1 MRKLIN
7 YKLIFL
13 SSFFLAACSNEDN
26 IPSILPSNQPD
37 AVELGITAGVT
48 LTKSAVTVNTGLTG
62 GIAVYAGIAT
72 DESDKTVDPYTSTLK
87 NNYAIYTSSN
97 GTSWATAAGATD
109 KIYLTSQKAT
119 IFAHYPAYSPIA
131 SGQDDAGALQTT
143 GTALKA
149 SETESKV
156 SASSTIDV
164 SVYQGKTA
172 ITTNNFLNPTTSNA
186 EKTWSG
192 SAWTNNTTTNSNIIS
207 TPGEVDYM
215 WGSTDGSN
223 TSTQPATSNGK
234 ATGSTHDGSVNIYM
248 NHALALV
255 SFRIYND
262 GTYKNTGKLTKIQ
275 LKNKNASGLSD
286 GGAVKMNISTGAITT
301 GSGAAGATYTRFID
315 NDGNGTPSGYT
326 IISVATTPSAT
337 VATTEDDAKAA
348 SSKFSIMALP
358 IAAGDNVAANTVQAI
373 FTIDG
378 ADYDVALGS
387 SGNLTWERGKNHLY
401 TVKLSGKGLSV
412 GTVTVAAWGTGNGN
426 DDLKVN

>member
-7 YKLIFL
+7 YKLLFL

-48 LTKSAVTVNTGLTG
+48 LTKSAVTANTGLTG

-119 IFAHYPAYSPIA
+119 IFAYYPAYKPTA
-131 SGQDDAGALQTT
+131 SGDDKGALLTS
-143 GTALKA
+143 GMALKA
-149 SETESKV
+149 SEIGSKV

-164 SVYQGKTA
+164 SVYQGSTSM
-172 ITTNNFLNPTTSNA
+172 TTNNFLNPTTSNA
-186 EKTWSG
+186 S
-192 SAWTNNTTTNSNIIS
+192 NNNIIS
-207 TPGEVDYM
+207 APGEVDYM
-215 WGSTDGSN
+215 WGSTDNSN
-223 TSTQPATSNGK
+223 ASTQPTTSNGK
-234 ATGSTHDGSVNIYM
+234 ATGLSSHTGSVDFYM

-262 GTYKNTGKLTKIQ
+262 GTYKNAGKLTKIQ
-275 LKNKNASGLSD
+275 LKNKSGSGLSD

-315 NDGNGTPSGYT
+315 TDGSGTPSGYT
-326 IISVATTPSAT
+326 IASVTSSI
-337 VATTEDDAKAA
+337 TEDQAKAS
-348 SSKFSIMALP
+348 SSKFSIMVLP
-358 IAAGDNVAANTVQAI
+358 TTTVAANTIQAI

-378 ADYDVALGS
+378 ADYDVVLGS

-412 GTVTVAAWGTGNGN
+412 GTVTVAAWGTGTGN

>member
-7 YKLIFL
+7 YKLLFL
-13 SSFFLAACSNEDN
+13 SPFFLAACSNEDN

-48 LTKSAVTVNTGLTG
+48 LTKSAVTANTGLTG
-62 GIAVYAGIAT
+62 GIAVYAALDGTASGT
-72 DESDKTVDPYTSTLK
+72 DVDPYTSTLK
-87 NNYAIYTSSN
+87 NNYAVYTLS
-97 GTSWATAAGATD
+97 GSWATAAGTTN
-109 KIYLTSQKAT
+109 KIYLTSQTAK
-119 IFAHYPAYSPIA
+119 IFAHYPAYSPIDA
-131 SGQDDAGALQTT
+131 GQDDAGALQTT

-149 SETESKV
+149 TESSNKV
-156 SASSTIDV
+156 SATSTINI
-164 SVYQGKTA
+164 SVYPGKNT
-172 ITTNNFLNPTTSNA
+172 ITTNNFLNPATSNA
-186 EKTWSG
+186 EKIWNS
-192 SAWTNNTTTNSNIIS
+192 SSWINNTTTNSNIIS
-207 TPGEVDYM
+207 APGEVDYM

-223 TSTQPATSNGK
+223 ASTQPTTSNGK
-234 ATGSTHDGSVNIYM
+234 ATGLSSHTGSVDFYM

-262 GTYKNTGKLTKIQ
+262 GTYKNAGKLTRIQ
-275 LKNKNASGLSD
+275 LKNKSGSGLSD

-315 NDGNGTPSGYT
+315 DDGNGTPSGYT

-337 VATTEDDAKAA
+337 AATTENDAKAA

-358 IAAGDNVAANTVQAI
+358 IAAGDKVAANTVQAI

-378 ADYDVALGS
+378 ADYDVVLGS
-387 SGNLTWERGKNHLY
+387 SGNLTWERGKIHLY

-412 GTVTVAAWGTGNGN
+412 GTVTVAAWGTGIGN

>member
-48 LTKSAVTVNTGLTG
+48 LTKSAVAANTGLTG
-62 GIAVYAGIAT
+62 GIAVYAALDGTASGT
-72 DESDKTVDPYTSTLK
+72 DVDPYTSTLK
-87 NNYAIYTSSN
+87 NNYAVYTLS
-97 GTSWATAAGATD
+97 GSWATATDATD
-109 KIYLTSQKAT
+109 KIYLTSQTAK

-131 SGQDDAGALQTT
+131 SGQDDAGALKTT

-149 SETESKV
+149 TESSNKV
-156 SASSTIDV
+156 SATSTINI
-164 SVYQGKTA
+164 SVYPGKNT

-186 EKTWSG
+186 EKTWGSG
-192 SAWTNNTTTNSNIIS
+192 WTNNTTTNSNIIS
-207 TPGEVDYM
+207 APGEVDYM

-223 TSTQPATSNGK
+223 ASTQPTTSNGK
-234 ATGSTHDGSVNIYM
+234 VAGSAHDGSVNIYM

-286 GGAVKMNISTGAITT
+286 GGAVNMNISTGAITT

-337 VATTEDDAKAA
+337 AATTENDAKAA

-412 GTVTVAAWGTGNGN
+412 GTVTVAAWGTGAGN